1 MSKFTAA
8 QLVELA
14 NGIYAGAELEHLT
27 DSGWTVLGTKAET
40 VDALLHSWRIKPTKL
55 ERLEKNVV
63 DAKAAYVAANAADDA
78 AYTRWDETREALC
91 NYLKEQHK

>member
-40 VDALLHSWRIKPTKL
+40 VDALLHSWRIKPTKQEYRIKEL
-55 ERLEKNVV
+55 E
-63 DAKAAYVAANAADDA
+63 
-78 AYTRWDETREALC
+78 EALGELWFTC
-91 NYLKEQHK
+91 GKFWDGDDSIEKLLRQVKTKE